1 MSNPPALRSILDRL
15 AQITLARWLVVAG
28 VFHLSI
34 TLAIFLI
41 GHFRLFPN
49 TFDEHGIGISFAIDG
64 VTYRGMIEDLAE
76 TLKHAGFSAWL
87 DIQAPLHCRLYSLV
101 FIFPGGLVGYN
112 ILAAETLNLLC
123 YLGVL
128 SFVYLLGKEI
138 LGRSSG
144 LVAAAIIGVWP
155 SFLVHSTQLLRD
167 PLSIL
172 FMLILLIVLTILLGR
187 QLSWRSSLLIGTGSI
202 VLVVMFWLTRGNIW
216 NIVFATLALTAI
228 LYLIR
233 IVKERRVFA
242 PNLALLAVIF
252 FSVLFVPTKFES
264 TTLPGSKPPTAL
276 ITIPAGQ
283 VTGSHSFFT
292 RLIAQINGRRD
303 AFNRYS
309 GKSSNMDANIIF
321 KTGGEV
327 IRYLPRAAVVGLFA
341 PFPRMWFEDGT
352 AGRAGRILTGLETF
366 AMYLLYL
373 PAMICVWNRRR
384 HLTMW
389 LIFLVAMVGM
399 IALGLVVVN
408 AGALFRLRYVFW
420 MLVIVLAV
428 EGVKILRRKG
438 NPNESLRS

>member
-1 MSNPPALRSILDRL
+1 
-15 AQITLARWLVVAG
+15 LVVAA
-28 VFHLSI
+28 VLHFVT
-34 TLAIFLI
+34 TLLVFLI
-41 GHFRLFPN
+41 GHFRIFPN
-49 TFDEHGIGISFAIDG
+49 TFDENGIGISFAIDG
-64 VTYRGMIEDLAE
+64 VTYRGMIADLAE

-112 ILAAETLNLLC
+112 ILAAEPLNLLC
-123 YLGVL
+123 YLGAL

-138 LGRSSG
+138 LGKSSG
-144 LVAAAIIGVWP
+144 LVAAAIIAVWP
-155 SFLVHSTQLLRD
+155 SFLLHSTQLLRD

-172 FMLILLIVLTILLGR
+172 FLLVLLMILTILLGR

-202 VLVVMFWLTRGNIW
+202 VLVVTFWLTRGNIW
-216 NIVFATLALTAI
+216 NIILATLALTVI
-228 LYLIR
+228 LFTIR
-233 IVKERRVFA
+233 MVKERRVYP

-252 FSVLFVPTKFES
+252 LSVLFVPTRIDS

-283 VTGSHSFFT
+283 VTGTHSLFT

-309 GKSSNMDANIIF
+309 GKSSNIDSNILF
-321 KTGGEV
+321 RTGSEV
-327 IRYLPRAAVVGLFA
+327 VRYLPRAAVIGLFA
-341 PFPRMWFEDGT
+341 PFPRMWFEVGT

-366 AMYLLYL
+366 AMYLLYA
-373 PAMICVWNRRR
+373 PAMICVWNKRRN
-384 HLTMW
+384 LTMW

-428 EGVKILRRKG
+428 EGVRTVRRTKLG
-438 NPNESLRS
+438 RGQAG